1 MCNLAEM
8 TERQRD
14 WLFKRTEV
22 GEVWGVGR
30 RIAAQLQAGG
40 IQTVL
45 DLKRLDPATVKR
57 TWSVVLERTVRG
69 LNGVA
74 CLGLEDEPAP
84 KQEIAC
90 TRSFGEPVPAP

>member
-1 MCNLAEM
+1 M

-40 IQTVL
+40 IHTVL
-45 DLKRLDPATVKR
+45 DLKRLDPATVKQG
-57 TWSVVLERTVRG
+57 WSVVLERTVRE
-69 LNGVA
+69 LNGIA
-74 CLGLEDEPAP
+74 CLDLEDHPRPSRRSPAP
-84 KQEIAC
+84 GRLA
-90 TRSFGEPVPAP
+90 RR